1 MSMSAH
7 NLVFAWGPGLTL
19 VRLPSSEANANGEAN
34 AEANADDDMPIF
46 INDHHT
52 TSSSST
58 PSSTGSITT
67 NDQPPFLTV
76 KDVPIPARILLQ
88 HQLQQKQQQATRV
101 SSGVTP
107 RKATVTTTNQTGRN
121 SGTYFELAVA
131 HDRTFCSRHGGNAT
145 HAGEAISALVLR
157 IYPFFFDVVDLQLVA
172 VFSHCGSLSRDPFA
186 KRAAL
191 QSLNP
196 LCRRTPGGNI
206 TSHGDEENHNG
217 GEEEDEC
224 SSARRILETTS
235 RFFVAESS
243 RIAYDA
249 AYLFTGYDDGSSIA
263 GAAYLRGAC
272 VPRYRFGWVEIT
284 SSVYTPQ
291 VVTVLTHELGH
302 TLGAQHADAGFMQ
315 PRIPRELVAGDNW
328 FFAQKSIFQMRE
340 FIRRISSAQC
350 LVAHVGY
357 APNTGVVTTHF
368 TVNQGQVWLATD
380 MAFGSALTWQEVSST
395 RRRLFTDVNATRLEL
410 DAPDSSDADVTAT
423 ATAGS
428 TKNGG
433 TRTGTGTG
441 TAANVFLRPE
451 DISPNVNHVFF
462 LLVHRDGT
470 AHDPTAWQT
479 TPTSPSTPDKL
490 SVDGVRFMIKH
501 ALTLPMSAERRPFVI
516 DLKSKLH
523 WVPLHRVGGRALRAV
538 GGGLA
543 VASGLTH
550 PGSSD
555 LVLFYVEGVTDTPFA
570 RANPTLFRPGAGW
583 LAIGHA
589 VNASGH
595 VANWTHAC
603 LPKRLDFSAATSVGL
618 AVTAL
623 RDRRKVDA
631 VVVYTRPAGNSEKD
645 GDGKKTLRIA
655 YNVLFDLNRNGSVAS
670 VSDSH
675 YVPGSL
681 PPAVG
686 DVSASV
692 ADIDA
697 DGVMDLILMH
707 TEATTVSSSSTSSKN
722 ANWTTVFSVGRSL
735 SRNGLVP
742 RFAWRRFRPDLRA
755 QPARDISLP
764 VTGGLAVARL
774 RAWEADGPVMG
785 VFSSRPRRQYAYN
798 EVELATGLLDPAD
811 PKKDDRR
818 RIVQP
823 LATTK
828 CDTCFTSPQTRE
840 LCKERLDT
848 CLARGAQ
855 YEVEIIGRQA
865 FAQPEEKKEGE
876 SVREEEE
883 EEMMGEE
890 IASREPA
897 VNDDEADPSPVV
909 EDGAEE
915 DTAPDTTQPQ
925 IVQAD
930 PTLSFDADDAG
941 ANDNDITTLPSPTP
955 SPSSSPSSSSPPDP
969 SSSPTSSSS
978 STSTSTSSS
987 SPQAS
992 QSYLSS
998 PIPASTPSSS
1008 PAIAKP
1014 TIAALL
1020 SAPDV
1025 PSLECEGFLHV
1036 YLKGGRGCA
1045 HDVASEEEV
1054 GSGAAHA
1061 LFSDYASLMVAQYGA
1076 RQAEAQF
1083 QPTLAAFNL
1092 SYAVY
1097 GGGGVSTPFRLPI
1110 TVSVYFRNWK
1120 HARKRIIRA
1129 AVKRL
1134 RKKQD
1139 FSTTFLGDKDNID
1152 IQYRVK
1158 RRMGNRTVFFVIVQL
1173 KFQPAF
1179 VRGVYGSRINPV
1191 YEQLERDQL
1200 TTKKKKS
1207 K

>member
-1 MSMSAH
+1 MSAH
-7 NLVFAWGPGLTL
+7 NLVFAWGPRLTL
-19 VRLPSSEANANGEAN
+19 VRLPSSSEANANAEGNVEA
-34 AEANADDDMPIF
+34 EDDIPIF
-46 INDHHT
+46 INEHST
-52 TSSSST
+52 LSSSST
-58 PSSTGSITT
+58 LSSTSAPALSIRSTT
-67 NDQPPFLTV
+67 TDDDHQRSFLTV
-76 KDVPIPARILLQ
+76 KDVPIPPRILLQ
-88 HQLQQKQQQATRV
+88 QQQQQATRV
-101 SSGVTP
+101 SSDVTP
-107 RKATVTTTNQTGRN
+107 RKSTVTTNNQTGRN

-131 HDRTFCSRHGGNAT
+131 HDRTFCTRHGGNAT
-145 HAGEAISALVLR
+145 RAGEAISALVLR

-172 VFSHCGSLSRDPFA
+172 VFSHCASLSSDPFA
-186 KRAAL
+186 KRLAL

-196 LCRRTPGGNI
+196 LCRPIGVGNNI
-206 TSHGDEENHNG
+206 TSHGDDDDDN
-217 GEEEDEC
+217 EEDEC

-328 FFAQKSIFQMRE
+328 FFAQKSIFQMRD
-340 FIRRISSAQC
+340 FIRRISSANC

-357 APNTGVVTTHF
+357 APNTGAVTTHF

-380 MAFGSALTWQEVSST
+380 MAFGTALTWPEVAST

-410 DAPDSSDADVTAT
+410 DGPDSSDTDA
-423 ATAGS
+423 AGS
-428 TKNGG
+428 SGSA
-433 TRTGTGTG
+433 TGIG
-441 TAANVFLRPE
+441 TAANVFLKPQ

-470 AHDPTAWQT
+470 AHDPTSWQT
-479 TPTSPSTPDKL
+479 STPSSTPDKL

-523 WVPLHRVGGRALRAV
+523 WVPLHRVNGRTRALRAV

-543 VASGLTH
+543 VASDLTH

-570 RANPTLFRPGAGW
+570 RANPGLFRPGSGW
-583 LAIGHA
+583 LSIGHA

-595 VANWTHAC
+595 VANWTHTR
-603 LPKRLDFSAATSVGL
+603 LPNRLDFSAATSVGL

-623 RDRRKVDA
+623 RDRRKVDLI
-631 VVVYTRPAGNSEKD
+631 VVYTRPAGSSDGSGN

-655 YNVLFDLNRNGSVAS
+655 YNVLFDLKSNGSVAS

-697 DGVMDLILMH
+697 DGVMDLIFMH
-707 TEATTVSSSSTSSKN
+707 TEATTISSSSSSSNRN

-785 VFSSRPRRQYAYN
+785 VFSSRPRKQYAYN

-811 PKKDDRR
+811 PSKDDRR
-818 RIVQP
+818 RIAHP

-828 CDTCFTSPQTRE
+828 CDTCFTDPQKQA
-840 LCKERLDT
+840 LCKKRLDT
-848 CLARGAQ
+848 CLAMGAQ
-855 YEVEIIGRQA
+855 YEVEIVGRQQVA
-865 FAQPEEKKEGE
+865 VDEEEGEEKRK
-876 SVREEEE
+876 SVRAEEELEEEE
-883 EEMMGEE
+883 L
-890 IASREPA
+890 ASHEPA
-897 VNDDEADPSPVV
+897 VQDDEDEADST
-909 EDGAEE
+909 E
-915 DTAPDTTQPQ
+915 PQ

-930 PTLSFDADDAG
+930 PTLPFDEGDAG
-941 ANDNDITTLPSPTP
+941 DTSDSDDTSTTDATTASP
-955 SPSSSPSSSSPPDP
+955 SPSSSFSVSTPSSSPAPSSSS
-969 SSSPTSSSS
+969 SSA
-978 STSTSTSSS
+978 SS

-992 QSYLSS
+992 QSYSSS
-998 PIPASTPSSS
+998 PIPTTLLSTPSSS
-1008 PAIAKP
+1008 PSASIAAKP

-1036 YLKGGRGCA
+1036 YLKGGRGCD
-1045 HDVASEEEV
+1045 HDVQTEEEV
-1054 GSGAAHA
+1054 ASGAAHA
-1061 LFSDYASLMVAQYGA
+1061 LFSDYQSLMVDQYGA
-1076 RQAEAQF
+1076 RQANAQF
-1083 QPTLAAFNL
+1083 QPTLAVFNL

-1097 GGGGVSTPFRLPI
+1097 GGGGVSTPFRLPV

-1120 HARKRIIRA
+1120 HARKKIIRA

-1134 RKKQD
+1134 RRKQD
-1139 FSTTFLGDKDNID
+1139 FSTTFLGDRNSIG

-1158 RRMGNRTVFFVIVQL
+1158 RRIGNKRVFYVVVQL

-1179 VRGVYGSRINPV
+1179 VRGVYGSRINGV

-1200 TTKKKKS
+1200 TNNKEKNK
-1207 K
+1207 